1 MSTTRRTLLAGAA
14 AALPRL
20 ALAQPALAQPAVAQP
35 AVAQPAVVGGD
46 RASTL
51 RYIPQA
57 DVTVLDPLGT
67 TAYPTR
73 NHGFMCWDT
82 LYRIDSQFRPQPQLA
97 EGHRVEDDGKRWTF
111 TLRDGP
117 TFHDGEK
124 VRAADAVASIKRWM
138 PKDTHGQTLLA
149 RLDEI
154 RALDDRRIEM
164 RLKRPFRPDAGR
176 ARQGVL
182 LPLLHLPAALRRDRP
197 GQAVHRGGRLRPL
210 PLRRRRA
217 RVRRAGW
224 SIARF
229 DRYIPTP
236 VGTPDMVAG
245 PKLANFERV
254 EWKVIPDPATSAAAM
269 QAGEM
274 DWWEVVDP
282 DLNALLA
289 RARNVVLDRIDEGGT
304 YAGLRLNQLFPPFD
318 DPALRRALFP
328 IISQADFMQSVAGDK
343 RSMWKD
349 GIGFFAAASPLAS
362 DAGMAALTG
371 PRDPAKT
378 KSALAAAGQEGAKIV
393 ALHAT
398 NVSNQKALMSVGV
411 DTLQRAGF
419 AVEDATSDWGSVL
432 QRRANRNPPA
442 KGGWNALIA
451 LFSGA
456 ELTTPAG
463 HVLLRGNGADAWF
476 GWPKAPKLEALRD
489 QWFDAP
495 DLDAQKRIA
504 REIQLQA
511 FEDVPYIPLGQYFT
525 RFRLPKGPDRH
536 PPRHPASAERP
547 PGLMSGPRARS
558 SVGQSGP
565 LITAWSQVR
574 ALPGAPFPT
583 AAVASTISPPL
594 SHSLFSPRTRPKGA
608 MLRCHISP

>member
-1 MSTTRRTLLAGAA
+1 MPTTRRTLLAGAA
-14 AALPRL
+14 AALAR
-20 ALAQPALAQPAVAQP
+20 PALAQ
-35 AVAQPAVVGGD
+35 GD
-46 RASTL
+46 HASTL

-82 LYRIDSQFRPQPQLA
+82 LYGIDSQFRPQPQLA
-97 EGHRVEDDGKRWTF
+97 EGHLVEDDGKRWTF

-138 PKDTHGQTLLA
+138 PKDTHGQTLVT

-154 RALDDRRIEM
+154 RALDDRRFEI
-164 RLKRPFRPDAGR
+164 RLKRPFGLMLDALGKAFSYPCFIYPQR
-176 ARQGVL
+176 FAEID
-182 LPLLHLPAALRRDRP
+182 PAKPFSEVVGSGPYRFVADE
-197 GQAVHRGGRLRPL
+197 
-210 PLRRRRA
+210 
-217 RVRRAGW
+217 RVSGAQVVYR
-224 SIARF
+224 RF
-229 DRYIPTP
+229 DKYVPTP
-236 VGTPDMVAG
+236 VGTPEMVAG

-289 RARNVVLDRIDEGGT
+289 RARNVVLDRIDQGGT
-304 YAGLRLNQLFPPFD
+304 YASLRLNQLYPPFN
-318 DPALRRALFP
+318 DPAVRRAMFP
-328 IISQADFMQSVAGDK
+328 IISQADFMQTVAGEN
-343 RSMWKD
+343 RRMWQD
-349 GIGFFAAASPLAS
+349 GIGFFSAASPLAS

-378 KSALAAAGQEGAKIV
+378 KSVLAAAGQAGAKVI

-398 NVSNQKALMSVGV
+398 DVSNQKALMSVGV

-419 AVEDATSDWGSVL
+419 AVEDATSDWGTLL
-432 QRRANRNPPA
+432 QRRGNRNAPA
-442 KGGWNALIA
+442 QGGWNALIA
-451 LFSGA
+451 LFSGS

-463 HVLLRGNGADAWF
+463 HLLLRGNGAEAWF
-476 GWPKAPKLEALRD
+476 GWPKAPTLEALRD
-489 QWFDAP
+489 EWFDAP

-504 REIQLQA
+504 RQIQEQA
-511 FEDVPYIPLGQYFT
+511 FKDVPYIPLGQYFT
-525 RFRLPKGPDRH
+525 DSAYQKGLADIRRGIPLP
-536 PPRHPASAERP
+536 
-547 PGLMSGPRARS
+547 LN
-558 SVGQSGP
+558 
-565 LITAWSQVR
+565 VR
-574 ALPGAPFPT
+574 R
-583 AAVASTISPPL
+583 V
-594 SHSLFSPRTRPKGA
+594 
-608 MLRCHISP
+608 